1 MTSQAPRSTATPQ
14 PVFAAQ
20 APAYSHQPPV
30 YTQPA
35 TEPVDPTLLQD
46 TRNEIRQLVGEVA
59 QLAAS
64 DASPSE
70 FYEGFLSRVLAALAA
85 VGGAVWLKSEEGLR
99 LAFHANLP
107 STGFPADQDLP
118 AHRGLLARVA
128 ETKQALVV
136 PPHAGTAG
144 ASLQSQDNPT
154 QHLLVLAP
162 LQLDGETQAIV
173 EVFQRPGGGPTTQR
187 GYLRFLV
194 QMADL
199 AGDFLKTQHLKQL
212 RDRQALWQQVEQ
224 FVLAVHRSLDLM
236 PTAYAIANEGRRII
250 GCERVSLILWKAG
263 RCEVLAVSGLDSLD
277 RRAAQVKRLA
287 ELTRCVLK
295 AREPFWHTHA
305 SGDVPPQIEAA
316 LHSYLDQSHARLL
329 GVIPLTIA
337 PANTDQPIRASELP
351 LLGAL
356 VVEQLSDDR
365 PTSDLATRVELVAQ
379 HSASALAAVKAH
391 QSVFL
396 LPVWKAIG
404 NLGVVASLRA
414 LPKTLAV
421 VIAFAAV
428 VAALVL
434 VPADFEVA
442 ARGKLQPAERREV
455 FAQISGVVDSL
466 NVHHGDF
473 VQMNQPLMQLTS
485 HELEEELTALLG
497 EQSTV
502 SEQQAA
508 TQRAL
513 LDNRHSTGARLS
525 SADEN
530 RLNAELLE
538 LNQRLRNLERELTLF
553 REKQKQ
559 LQVLSPTAGHVV
571 SWKVEQ
577 LLLHRPV
584 ERGQA
589 LLSIADPS
597 GPWELELYVPER
609 RLKHLAAARQLQP
622 GQQAREPLEVTF
634 TLASHPGQTFRGR
647 VVEVEH
653 TAQVRGEDGN
663 TILVR
668 VQIDKSQLPEL
679 HDQVTVTGKLY
690 CGERPLG
697 FVWFVD
703 LLETVQTKV
712 LFWL

>member
-1 MTSQAPRSTATPQ
+1 MNPQAPRPTANPQ
-14 PVFAAQ
+14 AQ
-20 APAYSHQPPV
+20 PF
-30 YTQPA
+30 
-35 TEPVDPTLLQD
+35 EPVDLTLLQD

-64 DASPSE
+64 DVSAAE
-70 FYEGFLSRVLAALAA
+70 FYEGFLSRVLAAMAA
-85 VGGAVWLKSEEGLR
+85 VGGAIWLKQQDGSLQ

-107 STGFPADQDLP
+107 STGLPTEGDLP
-118 AHRGLLARVA
+118 AHRGLLLRVA

-136 PPHAGTAG
+136 PPHAGAATNV
-144 ASLQSQDNPT
+144 QSQDNPT

-162 LQLDGETQAIV
+162 LMLEGETQAIV

-187 GYLRFLV
+187 GYLRFMV

-199 AGDFLKTQHLKQL
+199 ASDFLKTQNLKQL
-212 RDRQALWQQVEQ
+212 RDRQTLWQQVEQ
-224 FVLAVHRSLDLM
+224 FVLSVHRSLELM
-236 PTAYAIANEGRRII
+236 PTAYAIANEGRRIV
-250 GCERVSLILWKAG
+250 GCERVSLVLWKRG

-295 AREPFWHTHA
+295 AREPFWHTHTTA
-305 SGDVPPQIEAA
+305 DVPPQIEAA
-316 LHSYLDQSHARLL
+316 LNAYLDQSHARLL

-337 PANTDQPIRASELP
+337 PANSDKPVRASELP
-351 LLGAL
+351 LIGAI

-365 PTSDLATRVELVAQ
+365 PTSDLATRVGLVAQ
-379 HSASALAAVKAH
+379 HSATALAAVQSH

-404 NLGVVASLRA
+404 NLGVIGTLRA
-414 LPKTLAV
+414 LPKTAAV
-421 VIAFAAV
+421 VILLVLAI
-428 VAALVL
+428 AALIL

-455 FAQISGVVDSL
+455 FAQIAGVVDTL
-466 NVHHGDF
+466 HVRHGEF
-473 VQMNQPLMQLTS
+473 VQAQQPLMQLSS
-485 HELEEELTALLG
+485 HDLEEELTTLLG

-502 SEQQAA
+502 SEQQSA

-513 LDNRHSTGARLS
+513 LDNRNNGGARLS
-525 SADEN
+525 TADEN

-538 LNQRLRNLERELTLF
+538 LNQRLRNIERELTLF

-559 LQVLSPTAGHVV
+559 LQVLAPTAGHVV
-571 SWKVEQ
+571 TWKVEQ

-589 LLSIADPS
+589 LLSLADPA

-609 RLKHLAAARQLQP
+609 RLKHLAAARQLPVGTAQ
-622 GQQAREPLEVTF
+622 REPLEVTF
-634 TLASHPGQTFRGR
+634 TLASHPGQTFVGK
-647 VVEVEH
+647 VVEVEQ
-653 TAQVRGEDGN
+653 TAQVRGEEGN

-668 VQIDKSQLPEL
+668 VQVDKSQLPEL

>member
-1 MTSQAPRSTATPQ
+1 MTSQASRPTTTTPQ
-14 PVFAAQ
+14 PVFV
-20 APAYSHQPPV
+20 PPGA

-46 TRNEIRQLVGEVA
+46 TRNEIRNLVGEVA

-64 DASPSE
+64 DVSPSE
-70 FYEGFLSRVLAALAA
+70 FYEGFLSRVLAAMAA
-85 VGGAVWLKSEEGLR
+85 VGGAVWLKQEGGLH
-99 LAFHANLP
+99 LAFHANFP
-107 STGFPADQDLP
+107 ATGFPVDQDLP

-128 ETKQALVV
+128 ESKQALVV
-136 PPHAGTAG
+136 PPHAGA
-144 ASLQSQDNPT
+144 AADLKSQDNPT
-154 QHLLVLAP
+154 QHLLVVAP
-162 LQLDGETQAIV
+162 LLLEGETQAIV

-199 AGDFLKTQHLKQL
+199 AGDFLKTQHLKQM

-224 FVLAVHRSLDLM
+224 FVLAVHRSLELM
-236 PTAYAIANEGRRII
+236 PTAYAIANEGRRIV
-250 GCERVSLILWKAG
+250 GCERVSLVLWKNG

-316 LHSYLDQSHARLL
+316 LQAYLDQSHARLL
-329 GVIPLTIA
+329 GVVPLTIA

-351 LLGAL
+351 LLGAII
-356 VVEQLSDDR
+356 VEQLSDDR
-365 PTSDLATRVELVAQ
+365 PTADLSKRVELVAQ
-379 HSASALAAVKAH
+379 HSASALAAVKSH

-396 LPVWKAIG
+396 LPVWKVIG
-404 NLGVVASLRA
+404 SLGVVASLRA

-421 VIAFAAV
+421 VIALAAI

-455 FAQISGVVDSL
+455 FAPISGVVDSL
-466 NVHHGDF
+466 NVRHGDF
-473 VQMNQPLMQLTS
+473 VQPNQPLMQLSS
-485 HELEEELTALLG
+485 HELEEELTTILG
-497 EQSTV
+497 EQNTA

-513 LDNRHSTGARLS
+513 LDNRNNNGARLS
-525 SADEN
+525 TADEN

-538 LNQRLRNLERELTLF
+538 LNQRLRNLDRELALF
-553 REKQKQ
+553 REKQKR

-571 SWKVEQ
+571 TWKVEQ

-589 LLSIADPS
+589 LLSIADPG

-609 RLKHLAAARQLQP
+609 RLKHLAAARQMKP
-622 GQQAREPLEVTF
+622 NERTREPLEVSF
-634 TLASHPGQTFRGR
+634 TLASHPGQTFVGK
-647 VVEVEH
+647 VVEVEQ
-653 TAQVRGEDGN
+653 TAQVRGEEGN

-668 VQIDKSQLPEL
+668 VQVDKSRLPEL

>member
-1 MTSQAPRSTATPQ
+1 MTPQAPRPIATPT
-14 PVFAAQ
+14 PPGSAQ
-20 APAYSHQPPV
+20 
-30 YTQPA
+30 QPA
-35 TEPVDPTLLQD
+35 HEPVDPSLLQD

-64 DASPSE
+64 DVSPVE
-70 FYEGFLSRVLAALAA
+70 FYEGFLSRVLAAMAA
-85 VGGAVWLKSEEGLR
+85 VGGAVWLKQSDGSLQ

-107 STGFPADQDLP
+107 ATGFPLGTPSSQPEADLP
-118 AHRGLLARVA
+118 AHRGLLLRVA
-128 ETKQALVV
+128 ESKQALVV
-136 PPHAGTAG
+136 PPHAGSA
-144 ASLQSQDNPT
+144 ASVANQDNPT

-162 LQLDGETQAIV
+162 LLLEGETQAVV

-199 AGDFLKTQHLKQL
+199 AGDFLKTQNLKQL
-212 RDRQALWQQVEQ
+212 RDCQALWQQVEQ
-224 FVLAVHRSLDLM
+224 FVLAVHRSLELA
-236 PTAYAIANEGRRII
+236 PTAYAIANEGRRIV
-250 GCERVSLILWKAG
+250 GCERVSLVLWKRG

-287 ELTRCVLK
+287 ELARCVLK
-295 AREPFWHTHA
+295 AREPLWYTHN
-305 SGDVPPQIEAA
+305 SGDVPPQIEAHLQA
-316 LHSYLDQSHARLL
+316 YLDQSHARLL

-337 PANTDQPIRASELP
+337 PASSDKPVRASELP

-365 PTSDLATRVELVAQ
+365 PASDLATRAALVAQ
-379 HSASALAAVKAH
+379 HSSSALAAVQSH

-396 LPVWKAIG
+396 LPLWKAIG
-404 NLGVVASLRA
+404 NLGVITSLRA
-414 LPKTLAV
+414 LPKTAAALLVLAG
-421 VIAFAAV
+421 IM
-428 VAALVL
+428 AALVF

-455 FAQISGVVDSL
+455 FAQMAGVVDAL
-466 NVHHGDF
+466 HVRHGDF
-473 VQMNQPLMQLTS
+473 VQTQQELMQLSS
-485 HELEEELTALLG
+485 HDLEEELTALLG
-497 EQSTV
+497 EQSTL

-508 TQRAL
+508 AQRAL
-513 LDNRHSTGARLS
+513 LDNRNNQGSRLS
-525 SADEN
+525 TADEN

-538 LNQRLRNLERELTLF
+538 LNQRLRNLDRELGLF

-559 LQVLSPTAGHVV
+559 LKVLSPTTGHVV
-571 SWKVEQ
+571 TWKVEQ

-609 RLKHLAAARQLQP
+609 RLKHLSAARQLSPHKTTRQ
-622 GQQAREPLEVTF
+622 PLEVTF
-634 TLASHPGQTFRGR
+634 TLASHPGQTFRGQ
-647 VVEVEH
+647 VVEVEQ
-653 TAQVRGEDGN
+653 TAQVRGEEGN

-668 VQIDKSQLPEL
+668 VQVDKSQLPEL

-690 CGERPLG
+690 CGQRPLG

>member
-1 MTSQAPRSTATPQ
+1 MTSQASRPTSTTPQ
-14 PVFAAQ
+14 PVFVPPGAYAQ
-20 APAYSHQPPV
+20 PS
-30 YTQPA
+30 
-35 TEPVDPTLLQD
+35 TEPVDPSLLQD
-46 TRNEIRQLVGEVA
+46 TRNEIRQLVNEVA

-64 DASPSE
+64 DVSPSE
-70 FYEGFLSRVLAALAA
+70 FYEGFLSRVLAAMAA
-85 VGGAVWLKSEEGLR
+85 VGGAVWLKQDAGFQ
-99 LAFHANLP
+99 LAFHAN
-107 STGFPADQDLP
+107 FPATGLPTDQDLP

-128 ETKQALVV
+128 EAKQALVV
-136 PPHAGTAG
+136 PPHAGIAG
-144 ASLQSQDNPT
+144 DLKSQDNPT
-154 QHLLVLAP
+154 QHLLVIAP
-162 LQLDGETQAIV
+162 LLLEGETQAIV

-199 AGDFLKTQHLKQL
+199 AGDFLKTQHLKQM

-224 FVLAVHRSLDLM
+224 FVLAVHRSLDMM
-236 PTAYAIANEGRRII
+236 PTAYAIANEGRRIV
-250 GCERVSLILWKAG
+250 GCERVSLVLWNRG

-316 LHSYLDQSHARLL
+316 LHAYLDQSHARLL
-329 GVIPLTIA
+329 GVVPLTIA
-337 PANTDQPIRASELP
+337 PANTDQPVRASELP
-351 LLGAL
+351 LLGAI

-365 PTSDLATRVELVAQ
+365 PTSDLAKRVELVAQ
-379 HSASALAAVKAH
+379 HSASALAAVQSH

-396 LPVWKAIG
+396 LPLWKAIG
-404 NLGVVASLRA
+404 SLGVVASLRA

-421 VIAFAAV
+421 VIALAAAI
-428 VAALVL
+428 AALVL

-466 NVHHGDF
+466 NVRHGDF
-473 VQMNQPLMQLTS
+473 VQVNQPLMQLSS
-485 HELEEELTALLG
+485 HELEEELTTILG

-502 SEQQAA
+502 SEQHAA

-513 LDNRHSTGARLS
+513 LDNRNNNGARLS

-530 RLNAELLE
+530 RLSAELLE
-538 LNQRLRNLERELTLF
+538 LNQRLRNLDRELALF

-559 LQVLSPTAGHVV
+559 LQVLSPSVGHVV
-571 SWKVEQ
+571 TWKVEQ

-589 LLSIADPS
+589 LLSIADPD

-609 RLKHLAAARQLQP
+609 RLKHLAGPRQDRP
-622 GQQAREPLEVTF
+622 GSYDRDPMSVTF
-634 TLASHPGQTFRGR
+634 TLASHPGQTFHGH
-647 VVEVEH
+647 VVEREQ
-653 TAQVRGEDGN
+653 TAQVRGEEGN

-668 VQIDKSQLPEL
+668 VQVDKSQLPEL

-690 CGERPLG
+690 CGRRPLG